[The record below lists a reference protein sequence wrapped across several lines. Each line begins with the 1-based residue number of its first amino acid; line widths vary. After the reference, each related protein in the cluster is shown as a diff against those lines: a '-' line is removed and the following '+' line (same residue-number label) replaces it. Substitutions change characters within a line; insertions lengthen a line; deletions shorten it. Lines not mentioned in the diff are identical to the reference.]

1 MSDTP
6 LVDAH
11 HHVWDLAVRDQGWI
25 TGPELAPLRRS
36 FSLSDLRPQAERAGV
51 GATVMVQTLTVPEET
66 PEMLAQAASDAL
78 VAGVV
83 GWTDLTAPDVVDT
96 LARLRELPGGGR
108 LAGIRHQVQSE
119 PDPRW
124 LVREDVLRGLSA
136 VADAGLAYDLVILP
150 HQLPAAT
157 AAARRLPGLRFV
169 LDHVGKPA
177 IATGVLEPW
186 ASELRALAAEPNTFC
201 KLSGLVTEAD
211 WCGWTVDDL
220 RPFAETVL
228 GAFGPDRVMY
238 GSDWP
243 VCTVAADYAEVLDA
257 ARALTAG
264 LSVDERAGVF
274 GGTAVNAYR
283 LRVPDAADA

>member
-11 HHVWDLAVRDQGWI
+11 HHVWDLAVRDQEWI
-25 TGPELAPLRRS
+25 NGPELAPLRRT
-36 FSLSDLRPQAERAGV
+36 FSLSDLRPLAERAGV
-51 GATVMVQTLTVPEET
+51 GATVMVQTVTVPEET
-66 PEMLAQAASDAL
+66 PEMLAQAASDPLA
-78 VAGVV
+78 AGVV
-83 GWTDLTAPDVVDT
+83 GWTDLTAPDVADT

-108 LAGIRHQVQSE
+108 LVGIRHQVQSE
-119 PDPRW
+119 PDPQW

-136 VADAGLAYDLVILP
+136 VADAGLAYDLVVLP

-177 IATGVLEPW
+177 IASGALEPW
-186 ASELRALAAEPNTFC
+186 ASELRALAAEANTFC

-211 WCGWTVDDL
+211 WHGWTVDDL

-228 GAFGPDRVMY
+228 AAFGPDRVMY

-283 LRVPDAADA
+283 LRLP

>member
-11 HHVWDLAVRDQGWI
+11 HHVWDLAVRDQKWI
-25 TGPELAPLRRS
+25 TGPELAPLRRT
-36 FSLSDLRPQAERAGV
+36 FSLSDLRPQAEQAGV
-51 GATVMVQTLTVPEET
+51 DVTVMVQTVTVPEET
-66 PEMLAQAASDAL
+66 PEMLAQAASEPL

-83 GWTDLTAPDVVDT
+83 GWTDLTAPDVADT
-96 LARLRELPGGGR
+96 LARLRELPGGRR
-108 LAGIRHQVQSE
+108 LVGIRHQVQSE

-136 VADAGLAYDLVILP
+136 VADAGLAYDLVVLP

-157 AAARRLPGLRFV
+157 AAARSLPGLRFV
-169 LDHVGKPA
+169 LDHIGKPA
-177 IATGVLEPW
+177 IASGALEPW
-186 ASELRALAAEPNTFC
+186 DSELRALAAEPNTFC

-211 WCGWTVDDL
+211 WRGWTVDDL

-243 VCTVAADYAEVLDA
+243 VCTVAADYAEVLEA
-257 ARALTAG
+257 ARTLTIG
-264 LSVDERAGVF
+264 QRVDERSGVF

-283 LRVPDAADA
+283 LRLP

>member
-1 MSDTP
+1 MSVTP

-11 HHVWDLAVRDQGWI
+11 HHVWDLAVRDQEWI
-25 TGPELAPLRRS
+25 TGPELAPLRRT
-36 FSLSDLRPQAERAGV
+36 FSLADLRPPAEHAGV
-51 GATVMVQTLTVPEET
+51 GATVMVQTVMVPEET
-66 PEMLAQAASDAL
+66 PEMLAQAASDPL

-83 GWTDLTAPDVVDT
+83 GWTDLTAPDVADT

-108 LAGIRHQVQSE
+108 LVGIRHQVQSE

-136 VADAGLAYDLVILP
+136 VAAAGLAYDLVILP

-157 AAARRLPGLRFV
+157 AVARRLPGLRFV
-169 LDHVGKPA
+169 LDHIGKPG
-177 IATGVLEPW
+177 IAQGALEPW
-186 ASELRALAAEPNTFC
+186 ASQLRALASEPNTFC

-211 WCGWTVDDL
+211 WRGWTVDDL
-220 RPFAETVL
+220 RPFSDTVL
-228 GAFGPDRVMY
+228 GAFGPDRIMY

-243 VCTVAADYAEVLDA
+243 VCTVAADYAKVLDA

-264 LSVDERAGVF
+264 LSVDERGDVF
-274 GGTAVNAYR
+274 GGTALNAYR
-283 LRVPDAADA
+283 LHVP

>member
-1 MSDTP
+1 MSHTL

-11 HHVWDLAVRDQGWI
+11 HHVWDLAVRDQEWI
-25 TGPELAPLRRS
+25 TGPELAPLRRT
-36 FSLSDLRPQAERAGV
+36 FSLSDLRPLTERAGV
-51 GATVMVQTLTVPEET
+51 GATVMVQTVTVPEET
-66 PEMLAQAASDAL
+66 PEMLAQAASDPL

-83 GWTDLTAPDVVDT
+83 GWTDLTAPDVADT
-96 LARLRELPGGGR
+96 LARLRELPDGR
-108 LAGIRHQVQSE
+108 RLVGIRHQVQSE

-136 VADAGLAYDLVILP
+136 VADAGLAYDLVVLP

-169 LDHVGKPA
+169 LDHIGKPA
-177 IATGVLEPW
+177 IATGALEPW

-211 WCGWTVDDL
+211 WHGWTFDDL
-220 RPFAETVL
+220 RPFAETAL
-228 GAFGPDRVMY
+228 GAFGPHRVMY

-257 ARALTAG
+257 ARALTVG

-274 GGTAVNAYR
+274 GGTAANAYR
-283 LRVPDAADA
+283 LRVP

>member
-11 HHVWDLAVRDQGWI
+11 HHVWDLAVRDQEWI
-25 TGPELAPLRRS
+25 NGPELAPLRRT
-36 FSLSDLRPQAERAGV
+36 FSLTDLRPLAERAGV
-51 GATVMVQTLTVPEET
+51 GATVMVQTVTVPEET
-66 PEMLAQAASDAL
+66 PEMLAQAASDPLA
-78 VAGVV
+78 AGVV
-83 GWTDLTAPDVVDT
+83 GWTDLTAPDVADT

-108 LAGIRHQVQSE
+108 LVGIRHQVQSE
-119 PDPRW
+119 PDPQW

-136 VADAGLAYDLVILP
+136 VADAGLAYDLVVLP

-177 IATGVLEPW
+177 IASGALEPW
-186 ASELRALAAEPNTFC
+186 ASELRALAAEANTFC

-211 WCGWTVDDL
+211 WHGWTVDDL

-228 GAFGPDRVMY
+228 AAFGPDRVMY

-283 LRVPDAADA
+283 LRLP

>member
-1 MSDTP
+1 MSATP

-11 HHVWDLAVRDQGWI
+11 HHVWDLAVRDQEWI
-25 TGPELAPLRRS
+25 TGPELAPLRRT
-36 FSLSDLRPQAERAGV
+36 FSLSDLHPLAESSGV
-51 GATVMVQTLTVPEET
+51 GATVMVQTVPVPEET
-66 PEMLAQAASDAL
+66 PEMLAQAATDPL

-83 GWTDLTAPDVVDT
+83 GWTDLAAPDVTDA

-108 LAGIRHQVQSE
+108 LVGIRHQVQSE

-124 LVREDVLRGLSA
+124 LVREDVVRGLSA
-136 VADAGLAYDLVILP
+136 VAEAGLAYDLVILP

-169 LDHVGKPA
+169 LDHIGKPA
-177 IATGVLEPW
+177 IAQGALEPW
-186 ASELRALAAEPNTFC
+186 ASQLRALAAEPNTFC

-211 WCGWTVDDL
+211 WRGWTVDDL
-220 RPFAETVL
+220 RPFAETVV

-243 VCTVAADYAEVLDA
+243 VCTLAADYAEVLDA
-257 ARALTAG
+257 ARALTLG
-264 LSVDERAGVF
+264 LSVDERDDVF
-274 GGTAVNAYR
+274 GGTAMHAYR
-283 LRVPDAADA
+283 LHVDHD

>member
-1 MSDTP
+1 MSVTP

-11 HHVWDLAVRDQGWI
+11 HHVWDLAVRDQEWI

-36 FSLSDLRPQAERAGV
+36 FSLSDLRPLADRAGV
-51 GATVMVQTLTVPEET
+51 GATVMVQTLAVPEET
-66 PEMLAQAASDAL
+66 PEMLAQAASDQL

-83 GWTDLTAPDVVDT
+83 GWTDLTVPDVADT

-108 LAGIRHQVQSE
+108 LVGIRHQVQSE
-119 PDPRW
+119 ADPQW

-136 VADAGLAYDLVILP
+136 VADAGLAYDLVVLP
-150 HQLPAAT
+150 HQMPAAT

-169 LDHVGKPA
+169 LDHVGKPGIVA
-177 IATGVLEPW
+177 GALEPW

-211 WCGWTVDDL
+211 WRGWTVDDL

-243 VCTVAADYAEVLDA
+243 VCTLAADYTEVLDA
-257 ARALTAG
+257 ARALTVE
-264 LSVDERAGVF
+264 LSVDERVGVF

-283 LRVPDAADA
+283 LRVP

>member
-1 MSDTP
+1 M
-6 LVDAH
+6 
-11 HHVWDLAVRDQGWI
+11 
-25 TGPELAPLRRS
+25 
-36 FSLSDLRPQAERAGV
+36 
-51 GATVMVQTLTVPEET
+51 LT
-66 PEMLAQAASDAL
+66 QAASDQL

-83 GWTDLTAPDVVDT
+83 GWTDLTVPEVADT

-108 LAGIRHQVQSE
+108 LVGIRHQVQSQA
-119 PDPRW
+119 DPQW

-150 HQLPAAT
+150 RQMPAAT

-169 LDHVGKPA
+169 LDHVGKPGIVA
-177 IATGVLEPW
+177 GALEPW
-186 ASELRALAAEPNTFC
+186 ASELRAPAAGPNTFC

-211 WCGWTVDDL
+211 WRGWTVDDL

-243 VCTVAADYAEVLDA
+243 VCTVAADYTEALDA
-257 ARALTAG
+257 ARALTVG
-264 LSVDERAGVF
+264 LSVDERVGVS

-283 LRVPDAADA
+283 LRVP

>member
-6 LVDAH
+6 LIDAH
-11 HHVWDLAVRDQGWI
+11 HHVWDLAVRDQEWI
-25 TGPELAPLRRS
+25 TGPELAPLRRT
-36 FSLSDLRPQAERAGV
+36 FSLSDLRPPAERAGV
-51 GATVMVQTLTVPEET
+51 GATVMVQTVTVPEET
-66 PEMLAQAASDAL
+66 PEMLAQAAADPL

-83 GWTDLTAPDVVDT
+83 GWTDLTAPDVADT

-108 LAGIRHQVQSE
+108 LVGIRHQVQSE
-119 PDPRW
+119 PDPQW
-124 LVREDVLRGLSA
+124 LVRDDVLRGLSA

-169 LDHVGKPA
+169 LDHIGKPG
-177 IATGVLEPW
+177 IAAGALEPW
-186 ASELRALAAEPNTFC
+186 ASELRDLAAEPNTFC

-211 WCGWTVDDL
+211 WQGWTVDDL

-228 GAFGPDRVMY
+228 GSFGPDRVMY

-243 VCTVAADYAEVLDA
+243 VCTLAADYAEVLDA

-264 LSVDERAGVF
+264 LSVAERGGVF
-274 GGTAVNAYR
+274 GGTAANAYR
-283 LRVPDAADA
+283 LRVP

>member
-1 MSDTP
+1 MSETP

-11 HHVWDLAVRDQGWI
+11 HHVWDLAVRDQEWI
-25 TGPELAPLRRS
+25 TGPELAPLRRT
-36 FSLSDLRPQAERAGV
+36 FSLSDLRPLTNRAGV
-51 GATVMVQTLTVPEET
+51 AATVMVQTVTVPEET
-66 PEMLAQAASDAL
+66 PEMLAQAASDPL

-83 GWTDLTAPDVVDT
+83 GWTDLTAPDVADT

-108 LAGIRHQVQSE
+108 LVGIRHQVQSE
-119 PDPRW
+119 SDPRW

-136 VADAGLAYDLVILP
+136 VVDAGLTYDLVVRP

-157 AAARRLPGLRFV
+157 AAARRLPGLSFV
-169 LDHVGKPA
+169 LDHIGKPA
-177 IATGVLEPW
+177 IASGALEPW
-186 ASELRALAAEPNTFC
+186 ATELRALAAEPNIFC

-211 WCGWTVDDL
+211 WHGWTVDDL

-228 GAFGPDRVMY
+228 DAFGPDRVMY

-243 VCTVAADYAEVLDA
+243 VCTVAADYGEVLDA
-257 ARALTAG
+257 ARALTVG
-264 LSVDERAGVF
+264 ISVDERARVF

-283 LRVPDAADA
+283 LRVP